1 MSDFQISRRHVIG
14 AMAGLPLVAGAG
26 TACSVLSGGDDSDQ
40 TLRINYGGS
49 ADATPIPDPN
59 PIAEALSEV
68 VGFTVV
74 SERSPED
81 MGTALA
87 GGQAP
92 DIFLSSRSQLRQFD
106 AQGLLL
112 DLSQYRDRLADYEAF
127 VGTEHVNTGLIN
139 DRLIGVVRKPREYS
153 YSSLWIRGDWLDEL
167 GLDMPT
173 TLEEYAEVLQAFR
186 EEKPGRD
193 DAVAMTGYGLGAF
206 DLLFGAFELGQPNSL
221 YASEGQV
228 VDGFNDPNMPE
239 ALEYV
244 RSLIADGLVDPDLF
258 SLGSAEARDRALQG
272 GAGVIHTSWDQMTK
286 PEFVAAG
293 EAAQPD
299 AEWRM
304 LDVLNAPG
312 KEGGMP
318 TSIAG
323 AVQGVP
329 AAVAEDEE
337 RLETLLH
344 YINYVGSDEGYRLTT
359 FGIEGTHYEMD
370 GDTLVPLPAMD
381 EEGSYFFAYKVA
393 GDDPDISL
401 PVRYPDQSQFWQ
413 ACRDRKR
420 ITQYEG
426 LVVPPEDFSVSDV
439 DRFADEQLVLFL
451 TGERD
456 LDEYPQFLD
465 ELNGQFNYEEY
476 VDSAREQLD
485 KLGLPD

>member
-49 ADATPIPDPN
+49 ADTTPIPDPN

-92 DIFLSSRSQLRQFD
+92 DIFLSSRSRLRELD

-112 DLSQYRDRLADYEAF
+112 DLTQYRDQLADYEAF

-173 TLEEYAEVLQAFR
+173 TLEDYAEVLQAFR

-193 DAVAMTGYGLGAF
+193 DAVAMTGKGLGAF
-206 DLLFGAFELGQPNSL
+206 DLVYGAYELSQPNTL
-221 YASEGQV
+221 YASGGQV
-228 VDGFNDPNMPE
+228 VDGYNDPNMPE

-272 GAGVIHTSWDQMTK
+272 GAGAIHISWDQMTK

-304 LDVLNAPG
+304 LDVLNGPG

-318 TSIAG
+318 SNSYG
-323 AVQGVP
+323 SVQGIP
-329 AAVAEDEE
+329 ASVGEDEE
-337 RLETLLH
+337 RLDALLT
-344 YINYVGSDEGYRLTT
+344 YLNYLGTDEGSRLVM

-370 GDTLVPLPAMD
+370 GDSVTALPALD
-381 EEGSYFFAYKVA
+381 EEGSYFFAYQMA
-393 GDDPDISL
+393 GRDEDTYLD
-401 PVRYPDQSQFWQ
+401 VKFPDQREYWG

-420 ITQYEG
+420 ITRYEE
-426 LVVPPEDFSVSDV
+426 LVAPPDGFNVSDAN
-439 DRFADEQLVLFL
+439 RFGEEQLVLFL

-456 LDEYPQFLD
+456 LEEYPQFLD

-485 KLGLPD
+485 ALGLPE